1 MARKSGGKA
10 SSSSVDALGLE
21 LERFKSRNA
30 QRSLPDYEVSSESPL
45 SPRSRFSLSSKT
57 ADYADLETPVL
68 HELLDETFAARGAT
82 ARDDAV
88 FEAAPI
94 PFETIEPLIDAEL
107 QASKT
112 AGIISIVFA
121 SIAVLIAIFAFGTLW
136 STTMDIGAVVA
147 KVLATATPLIVAF
160 FALRAS
166 ISSRQTVNKIIWNV
180 AQGSGLQN

>member
-1 MARKSGGKA
+1 
-10 SSSSVDALGLE
+10 
-21 LERFKSRNA
+21 
-30 QRSLPDYEVSSESPL
+30 
-45 SPRSRFSLSSKT
+45 LSSKT
-57 ADYADLETPVL
+57 SEYADMETPVL
-68 HELLDETFAARGAT
+68 HELLDETLAAREAT
-82 ARDDAV
+82 AHDDAGS
-88 FEAAPI
+88 ESAPI

-136 STTMDIGAVVA
+136 STTMDPGAVVA
-147 KVLATATPLIVAF
+147 KVLATATPLVVAF

-180 AQGSGLQN
+180 AQGSALQN